1 MGDTEAREQI
11 ARAGVGQPAELPFQ
25 DRRPRQAMLS
35 WSITPEG
42 CWRHV
47 SPETSRALGFTPE
60 ELAGNLLFDY
70 LHPEDLE
77 RVVVG
82 HRAAL
87 EGNQQEITHR
97 LRRRDGLYSWFETT
111 TRTIVDEVR
120 GKVAEIACVS
130 VPLDQFDP
138 APASPEVRHARLE
151 QLREVLASEE
161 ITPFFQPIVEL
172 TTGRVIAYEGL
183 SRFPG
188 DPARTPDRWFAEA
201 WELGLGVQL
210 ELLAVRLIARSL
222 PEIPDDIGVCINA
235 SPPTM
240 AASGFM
246 SSLGARAERVTVEL
260 TEHLEIRDYRDLRAA
275 LAPLQEAGGKTAIDD
290 FGAGY
295 ASLAH
300 IVKLNPDWIKLD
312 ISLTHEVVENP
323 IAHSLARALT
333 SFGEGM
339 GIGVVAEGIETEDER
354 EALIEIGVRFG
365 QGFFLG
371 MPEPLSEALSSAA
384 ARA

>member
-1 MGDTEAREQI
+1 M
-11 ARAGVGQPAELPFQ
+11 PFQ
-25 DRRPRQAMLS
+25 DRRPRPKLS
-35 WSITPEG
+35 WSITREG
-42 CWRHV
+42 CWRHI
-47 SPETSRALGFTPE
+47 SPEVSRALGFAPE

-70 LHPEDLE
+70 LHPEELD
-77 RVVVG
+77 RVVTAHRGALDG
-82 HRAAL
+82 HPQR
-87 EGNQQEITHR
+87 ITHR
-97 LRRRDGLYSWFETT
+97 LRRRDGLYSWFDTT
-111 TRTIVDEVR
+111 TRTVVDEIR
-120 GKVAEIACVS
+120 GEVAEVACVS
-130 VPLDQFDP
+130 APLDLLEP
-138 APASPEVRHARLE
+138 APASPEVRMARLE

-161 ITPFFQPIVEL
+161 ITPFYQPIFEL
-172 TTGRVIAYEGL
+172 STNRVIAYEGL

-210 ELLAVRLIARSL
+210 ELLAVRMIARSL
-222 PEIPDDIGVCINA
+222 QRLPEDIGVCINA

-246 SSLGARAERVTVEL
+246 SSLGAQAERVTVEL
-260 TEHLEIRDYRDLRAA
+260 TEHLEINDYGDLRTA

-312 ISLTHEVVENP
+312 ISLTCEIVDNP
-323 IAHSLARALT
+323 IAHSLARALA

-339 GIGVVAEGIETEDER
+339 GIGVIAEGIESEDER
-354 EALIEIGVRFG
+354 EALVDLGVRFG
-365 QGFFLG
+365 QGFHLG
-371 MPEPLSEALSSAA
+371 MPAPLSEALGAASA
-384 ARA
+384 